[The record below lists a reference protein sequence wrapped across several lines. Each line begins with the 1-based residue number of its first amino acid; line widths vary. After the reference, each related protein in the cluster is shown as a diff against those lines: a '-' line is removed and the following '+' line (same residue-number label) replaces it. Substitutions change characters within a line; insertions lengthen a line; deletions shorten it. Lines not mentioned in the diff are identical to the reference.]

1 LTSSNSLFGG
11 DNDERRRRKAALF
24 EPPKSSVST
33 PFVIQQ
39 LFPES
44 GSFVGG
50 EKEQKK
56 IQT

>member
-1 LTSSNSLFGG
+1 LAATKTNGG
-11 DNDERRRRKAALF
+11 DEKQLCLS
-24 EPPKSSVST
+24 PPKSSVST